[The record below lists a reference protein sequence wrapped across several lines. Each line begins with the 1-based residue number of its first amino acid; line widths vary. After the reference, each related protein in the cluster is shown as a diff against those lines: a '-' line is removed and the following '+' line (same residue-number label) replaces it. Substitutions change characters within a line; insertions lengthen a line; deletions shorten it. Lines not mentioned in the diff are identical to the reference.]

1 MKASKR
7 CSTGKCYSQA
17 KSDNFWPPDVM
28 YTQEIK
34 GRENLSTGLS
44 RRAPVNLLPKKL
56 RGTITLPKRQRFTT
70 QPTKRYEMPRQTKP
84 RKQLVVRYGHPP
96 PNMTIPLARL
106 VNDSV

>member
-1 MKASKR
+1 MKAIKR

-44 RRAPVNLLPKKL
+44 RRAPVNLLPQKVQRNDYITKAS
-56 RGTITLPKRQRFTT
+56 TIHDAAYKA
-70 QPTKRYEMPRQTKP
+70 
-84 RKQLVVRYGHPP
+84 V
-96 PNMTIPLARL
+96 
-106 VNDSV
+106 